1 MPALQ
6 TFLFPFFLGD
16 LFLSLG
22 ALEVLFQVLLLCGL
36 LFVELALPEPSESLA
51 LPQRVLMLGLGSL
64 TCFSSPP
71 SSKNSQNPNSEVV
84 LLDVPVRAEA
94 RVELRG

>member
-6 TFLFPFFLGD
+6 TFLLPLFLGD

-36 LFVELALPEPSESLA
+36 LFVESALPEPSDSLA
-51 LPQRVLMLGLGSL
+51 LPQ
-64 TCFSSPP
+64 SPDVQWAGDP
-71 SSKNSQNPNSEVV
+71 DV
-84 LLDVPVRAEA
+84 LLIPSLPARTARIQTVRWCCWMCQSG
-94 RVELRG
+94 RRPT